1 VKQPKP
7 VNLVRRLRRRQSDAE
22 EKLWLNLRNRQLNG
36 LKFRRQQS
44 LGKYI
49 VDFISFDVKLIIEVD
64 GGQHNETVT
73 TEKDEQRTKWLEGKG
88 YQVIRFWN
96 NDVLENVEGVLTKIK
111 EILEIRSHPHLT
123 SYLSRQ
129 GRGGVVEEAR

>member
-1 VKQPKP
+1 M
-7 VNLVRRLRRRQSDAE
+7 
-22 EKLWLNLRNRQLNG
+22 NLRNRQLGG

-44 LGKYI
+44 LGNYI
-49 VDFISFDVKLIIEVD
+49 VDFVSFDVKLIIEVD
-64 GGQHNETVT
+64 GGQHNELVT

-96 NDVLENVEGVLTKIK
+96 NEVLENVDGVLMKIK
-111 EILEIRSHPHLT
+111 GILEMRSHPHPFATPSLRSGLRLRAG

-129 GRGGVVEEAR
+129 GRGGTLNVACQKVANSF

>member
-1 VKQPKP
+1 MKQPRP

-44 LGKYI
+44 LGNYI

-64 GGQHNETVT
+64 DGQHNETVT

-96 NDVLENVEGVLTKIK
+96 NDVLENVEGVLTKIR

-123 SYLSRQ
+123 SPVK
-129 GRGGVVEEAR
+129 GEEGH

>member
-1 VKQPKP
+1 MKQPKP

-44 LGKYI
+44 LGNYI

-123 SYLSRQ
+123 SPVK
-129 GRGGVVEEAR
+129 GEEGH

>member
-1 VKQPKP
+1 MH
-7 VNLVRRLRRRQSDAE
+7 
-22 EKLWLNLRNRQLNG
+22 LRNRQLDG

-44 LGKYI
+44 LGSYI

-96 NDVLENVEGVLTKIK
+96 NEVLENVDGVLLKIK
-111 EILEIRSHPHLT
+111 GILEIRSHPHLT
-123 SYLSRQ
+123 SPVK
-129 GRGGVVEEAR
+129 GEEGH